1 MDNAKPALDTSGD
14 KELALWTANRASV
27 FVIFKLSGESGG
39 STPCVIDEFSPEVL
53 RLKWS
58 LEPSDTVKGELVI
71 SLQGASRIVSDID
84 VTALVSGSNLI
95 DPNEAFVLVTLPSGD
110 RYWLAMMRPSDLEDP

>member
-1 MDNAKPALDTSGD
+1 M
-14 KELALWTANRASV
+14 
-27 FVIFKLSGESGG
+27 IFKFSGESGG

-58 LEPSDTVKGELVI
+58 LEPSDTVRGELVI

-84 VTALVSGSNLI
+84 VPALVSGSNLI

-110 RYWLAMMRPSDLEDP
+110 RYWLAMTRPSELDARFMTAA

>member
-1 MDNAKPALDTSGD
+1 MDTVKLAPDTSGD
-14 KELALWTANRASV
+14 KKLALWAANKVSV

-58 LEPSDTVKGELVI
+58 LEPSDTVRGELVI

-84 VTALVSGSNLI
+84 VRALVSGSNLI
-95 DPNEAFVLVTLPSGD
+95 DPNEAFVLVTVPSGD
-110 RYWLAMMRPSDLEDP
+110 RYWLAMMRPSELDDA